1 MSTMFREGTVVPS
14 RTILEKLHGVAVG
27 CACLLAV
34 ASSAAAQGAAET
46 YTADASVKR
55 ANGSQASAKL
65 TATIRS
71 WATDAQRD
79 ALMAAVKQGGTAAR
93 DLLAKQTDAGSIQ
106 IGSNSTPIK
115 YAYARSVGSGRLIT
129 LVTAKPI
136 HYVGGDAAN
145 PKPKAGYDLGL
156 VLLQV
161 DGSSP
166 GTGEVAPAAKVKV
179 DDKGAIVTEDY
190 GADAVRLT
198 NVVRK

>member
-1 MSTMFREGTVVPS
+1 VHS
-14 RTILEKLHGVAVG
+14 RTIFERLRALAVG
-27 CACLLAV
+27 GVCV
-34 ASSAAAQGAAET
+34 MTAAAFLPQGRQGTAET

-65 TATIRS
+65 TAAVRS
-71 WATDAQRD
+71 WASDAERD
-79 ALMAAVKQGGTAAR
+79 ALVAAVKQGGTAAR
-93 DLLAKQTDAGSIQ
+93 DFLAKRADAGTIQ
-106 IGSNSTPIK
+106 VGADPTPIK

-129 LVTAKPI
+129 LVTAQPI
-136 HYVGGDAAN
+136 HYVGGDAPGA
-145 PKPKAGYDLGL
+145 KPKAGYDLGL

-161 DGSSP
+161 DGSAP

-198 NVVRK
+198 NVVKK